1 MADHLKN
8 MDYITPEGH
17 ALLKNK
23 LSALWKTE
31 RPYVTQKVKEAA
43 AMGDRSENAEY
54 IYGKRQLREIDRKI
68 RFLSKKL
75 DSLQIID
82 KLPKDQS
89 KIYFGAWVTV
99 DSTTQARHTYRIVGP
114 DETELNRSYISVDAP
129 LARALIGKQPGDEVS
144 IIKPEEKLP
153 KKEKAII
160 ENQRELHYQ
169 IISVNYAGEPTD

>member
-1 MADHLKN
+1 MN
-8 MDYITPEGH
+8 YITPQGH
-17 ALLKNK
+17 ALLKDK
-23 LSALWKTE
+23 LSSLWKKE
-31 RPYVTQKVKEAA
+31 RPFVTQKVKEAA

-82 KLPKDQS
+82 KLPKDQN

-99 DSTTQARHTYRIVGP
+99 DSAEQTRHTYRIVGP

-129 LARALIGKQPGDEVS
+129 LAKVLIGKHAGDEVS
-144 IIKPEEKLP
+144 IIKPEEKHP
-153 KKEKAII
+153 KEKKSITGHR
-160 ENQRELHYQ
+160 RELYYQ
-169 IISVNYAGEPTD
+169 IISVNYAGAPTD

>member
-1 MADHLKN
+1 MS
-8 MDYITPEGH
+8 YITPEGH

-23 LSALWKTE
+23 LSSLWKKE

-99 DSTTQARHTYRIVGP
+99 DSTEQARHTYRIVGP
-114 DETELNRSYISVDAP
+114 DETELNRAYISVNAP
-129 LARALIGKQPGDEVS
+129 LARVLIGKHAGDEVS
-144 IIKPEEKLP
+144 IIKSEEKHP
-153 KKEKAII
+153 KEKKSITGHR
-160 ENQRELHYQ
+160 RELYYQ
-169 IISVNYAGEPTD
+169 IISVNYARAPTD